1 MCSSQKNQAFE
12 LATKREVACHNIAA
26 NCSQKL
32 FWCLWTC
39 HLAHIIRFK
48 CSFSHDT
55 TVHHDKLIGR
65 LESDLGLTDNVLAW
79 FKSYLSDRFQ
89 CVFVNVSLSD
99 QFPLKQGNKKM
110 SLLNVQVKM
119 HTNIY
124 KFNIIG

>member
-1 MCSSQKNQAFE
+1 MSW
-12 LATKREVACHNIAA
+12 LLRE
-26 NCSQKL
+26 KL
-32 FWCLWTC
+32 PAITLLQTVSKSYFDVYERATC

>member
-1 MCSSQKNQAFE
+1 MPAITLLQTVPKSYFDVYERA
-12 LATKREVACHNIAA
+12 
-26 NCSQKL
+26 
-32 FWCLWTC
+32 TC
-39 HLAHIIRFK
+39 HLRHIIRFK

-65 LESDLGLTDNVLAW
+65 LESDLGLTDNELAW